1 MDYQRTI
8 EVDLPFED
16 TVAKTREALAEQGFG
31 VLTEIDMKATLKAKR
46 GVDIEPYV
54 ILGACN
60 PAFAEAGLA
69 VDRSIGVFL
78 PCNVVVHA
86 REGGGSVVRIF
97 EPNLMPVVTGLAVLE
112 PLAADVAGRLQS
124 ALDRVAAG

>member
-1 MDYQRTI
+1 MDYQRVL
-8 EVDLPFED
+8 EVERPYEE
-16 TVAKTREALAEQGFG
+16 TVAAIKAALAEQGFG
-31 VLTEIDMKATLKAKR
+31 ILTEIDMKATLKAKR

-78 PCNVVVHA
+78 PCNVVVSA
-86 REGGGSVVRIF
+86 SGGGSVIRIF
-97 EPNLMPVVTGLAVLE
+97 EPTLMPVVTGMAVLE
-112 PLAADVAGRLQS
+112 PLAADVAGRLQA
-124 ALDRVAAG
+124 ALDAVAAG

>member
-1 MDYQRTI
+1 MDYQRVL
-8 EVDLPFED
+8 EVDRPFEQA
-16 TVAKTREALAEQGFG
+16 VPAVKAALAEQGFG
-31 VLTEIDMKATLKAKR
+31 VLTEIDMTATLKAKR

-78 PCNVVVHA
+78 PCNVVVSA
-86 REGGGSVVRIF
+86 REGGGAVIRIF
-97 EPNLMPVVTGLAVLE
+97 EPTLMPVVTGMAVLE
-112 PLAADVAGRLQS
+112 PLAADVARRLQA
-124 ALDRVAAG
+124 ALDAVAAG

>member
-1 MDYQRTI
+1 MDYQRVL
-8 EVDLPFED
+8 EVERPYEE
-16 TVAKTREALAEQGFG
+16 TVAAIKAALAEQGFG
-31 VLTEIDMKATLKAKR
+31 ILTEIDMKATLKAKR

-78 PCNVVVHA
+78 PCNVVVSA
-86 REGGGSVVRIF
+86 SGGGSVIRIF
-97 EPNLMPVVTGLAVLE
+97 EPMLMPVVTGMPVLE
-112 PLAADVAGRLQS
+112 PLAADVAGRLQA
-124 ALDRVAAG
+124 ALDAVAAG